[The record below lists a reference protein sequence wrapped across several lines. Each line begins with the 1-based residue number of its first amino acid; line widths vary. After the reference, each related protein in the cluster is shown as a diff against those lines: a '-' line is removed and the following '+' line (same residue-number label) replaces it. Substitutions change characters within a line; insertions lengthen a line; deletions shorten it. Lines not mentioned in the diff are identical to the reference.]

1 MVTYGA
7 LVDTAKVK
15 LFGLKDKLEEHYNN
29 IGDESLVERALKE
42 PVQMSLADYK

>member
-7 LVDTAKVK
+7 LVDTARIK

-42 PVQMSLADYK
+42 PAQMSLADYK